1 MESRMMPELYTY
13 AIRYLE
19 RRVEECTLNGN
30 DDIAESYKVELEKI
44 KEDRKRYLNWDT
56 DKATG

>member
-13 AIRYLE
+13 SIRYLE
-19 RRVEECTLNGN
+19 RRIEECMSNGN
-30 DDIAESYKVELEKI
+30 DDIAESYKVELEKVLAD
-44 KEDRKRYLNWDT
+44 KARHFNL